1 MTDSLR
7 AEQVREAVLEY
18 LANRQELSYD
28 MPLLLERLNKSRSLD
43 FKIEPDDLTG
53 ALAFLEGREYI
64 KHSFAR
70 LGATRFFQ
78 ATSAGVLAHERGAI
92 EEK

>member
-7 AEQVREAVLEY
+7 AEQVREVVLEY
-18 LANRQELSYD
+18 LADRQELSYD
-28 MPLLLERLNKSRSLD
+28 MPLLLERLNKSRALD

-53 ALAFLEGREYI
+53 AIAFLEGRGFI
-64 KHSFAR
+64 THSFHR
-70 LGATRFFQ
+70 LGSTRFFQ
-78 ATSAGVLAHERGAI
+78 ATSAGVLAHERGTI